1 MAQLPARCDVAVIGA
16 GAAGIAAA
24 KVLQAR
30 GGKVVVLEAKARIG
44 GRAFTETDTL
54 GVPFD
59 HGCQWL
65 HSASRNPFV
74 PIAEGMGLAVA
85 PDERPRGIWLD
96 GRWATEA
103 EVDDWRQYADRSFEG
118 AEAAARKGRDI
129 AVAEILPGQTR
140 WSTLFDAWLGM
151 VSAVNA
157 DEASTSDHANYVDTE
172 ENWLV
177 AGGYGALI
185 ARWGAGLPVSL
196 NTAVRRVD
204 WRGKSIVVETPRG
217 ALSARNVIVTVSTTV
232 LASERIVFDPPLPD
246 WKREAI
252 EVLPLGAANKVAF
265 RFDRDV
271 FGRPAGQW
279 AVYSTDGADAFSF
292 QIRAQ
297 SAPVAVGYVGGKFCD
312 ALEAS
317 GKTVMLDTALD
328 QLKSIYG
335 SAIGDRVVASAAT
348 AWRGDPSIGGAYSAA
363 RPGSADRRS
372 DLAQPIDERL
382 FFAGEA
388 TSCDF
393 FSTAHGAYLSGVAAA
408 EAVQLGV

>member
-1 MAQLPARCDVAVIGA
+1 MAQFPARCDVAVIGA
-16 GAAGIAAA
+16 GAAGLAAA
-24 KVLQAR
+24 KTLRAR
-30 GGKVVVLEAKARIG
+30 GANVVVLEAKARIG

-74 PIAEGMGLAVA
+74 SIAEGMGLAVA

-103 EVDDWRQYADRSFEG
+103 EVEDWRQYADQSFE
-118 AEAAARKGRDI
+118 AMEAAARKGCDI
-129 AVAEILPGQTR
+129 AVAEILPGQAR
-140 WSTLFDAWLGM
+140 WSALFDAWLGM
-151 VSAVNA
+151 VSAVNT
-157 DEASTSDHANYVDTE
+157 DKASTADHTNYVDTE

-177 AGGYGALI
+177 TGGYGALI
-185 ARWGAGLPVSL
+185 VRWGAGLPVSL
-196 NTAVRRVD
+196 NTAVRRVN
-204 WRGKSIVVETPRG
+204 WRGKSIVIETPRG
-217 ALSARNVIVTVSTTV
+217 ALSARNVVVTVSTAV

-252 EVLPLGAANKVAF
+252 EALPLGAANKVAF

-271 FGRPAGQW
+271 FGVPAGQW

-292 QIRAQ
+292 QVRAQ
-297 SAPVAVGYVGGKFCD
+297 STPAAIGYVGGKFCD

-317 GKTVMLDTALD
+317 GEAEMLGTALD
-328 QLKSIYG
+328 HLKAIYG
-335 SAIGDRVVASAAT
+335 NAIAGRVVSAAAT
-348 AWRGDPSIGGAYSAA
+348 AWRGDPYIGGAYSAA
-363 RPGSADRRS
+363 WPGQAERRS
-372 DLAQPIDERL
+372 DLAQPVDERL

-388 TSCDF
+388 SSCDF

-408 EAVQLGV
+408 EAVPLGV

>member
-16 GAAGIAAA
+16 GAAGLAAA
-24 KVLQAR
+24 RTLRAR
-30 GGKVVVLEAKARIG
+30 GAEVVVLEAKARIG

-74 PIAEGMGLAVA
+74 PIAEGMGLAVGL
-85 PDERPRGIWLD
+85 DERPRRIWFGD
-96 GRWATEA
+96 RWGTEGEVEDWQQHA
-103 EVDDWRQYADRSFEG
+103 EQSFD
-118 AEAAARKGRDI
+118 AMEAAAREGCDVA
-129 AVAEILPGQTR
+129 AVEILPGQAR
-140 WSTLFDAWLGM
+140 WSALFDARLGM
-151 VSAVNA
+151 VSGFNA
-157 DEASTSDHANYVDTE
+157 DGASTVDHANYVDTE

-204 WRGKSIVVETPRG
+204 WRGKSIVIETPRG

-271 FGRPAGQW
+271 FGPPAGQW
-279 AVYSTDGADAFSF
+279 AIYSTDGADAFNF
-292 QIRAQ
+292 QVRAQ
-297 SAPVAVGYVGGKFCD
+297 SAPAAVGYVGGKFCD

-372 DLAQPIDERL
+372 DLSQPIDERL

-408 EAVQLGV
+408 EAVPLGV